1 MINLKPLKKGLRAQ
15 SALPVGLPLLLGLAL
30 LLSSC
35 AQLSQNA
42 QSHSSAV
49 ATPKPVEFVYKN
61 PKAKKVCVVGD
72 FNKWSTKVHCM
83 NRSGDTWKLNMTL
96 PPGRYEYK
104 FIVNGRNWQEDPNAT
119 MSGKSGFGEQAENSV
134 LIVE

>member
-1 MINLKPLKKGLRAQ
+1 
-15 SALPVGLPLLLGLAL
+15 
-30 LLSSC
+30 
-35 AQLSQNA
+35 
-42 QSHSSAV
+42 V
-49 ATPKPVEFVYKN
+49 AAPKPVEFVYKN
-61 PKAKKVCVVGD
+61 PQAKKVCVVGD

-83 NRSGDTWKLNMTL
+83 SRSGDTWKLNMNL

-104 FIVNGRNWQEDPNAT
+104 FIVNGRNWREDPNAT